1 VVLTPE
7 GVTTFGSKTAFS
19 NDSLSPLLSLKLDD
33 DKIIFF
39 SFWPERKKVEVCLF
53 TIFFSP

>member
-33 DKIIFF
+33 DKIIF
-39 SFWPERKKVEVCLF
+39 WPERKKVEVCLF
-53 TIFFSP
+53 TIFFSS